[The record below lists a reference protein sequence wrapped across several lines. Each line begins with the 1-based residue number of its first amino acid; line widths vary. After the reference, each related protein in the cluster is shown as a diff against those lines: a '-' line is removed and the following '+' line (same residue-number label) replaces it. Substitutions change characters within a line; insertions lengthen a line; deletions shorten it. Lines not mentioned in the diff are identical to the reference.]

1 MKYKYGREGHFYTTF
16 IMNSSVLYQYLC
28 ISLMSEYDLWW
39 RVSSGLLF
47 NEFKSRNSKLMEMNV
62 PVKMF
67 ISAQTSAQGK
77 KVLF

>member
-1 MKYKYGREGHFYTTF
+1 
-16 IMNSSVLYQYLC
+16 
-28 ISLMSEYDLWW
+28 MSEYDLWW

-67 ISAQTSAQGK
+67 ISERKS
-77 KVLF
+77 VLRCFNCVSGQLASLSTPFMKYVYVIYVKTQFVKG